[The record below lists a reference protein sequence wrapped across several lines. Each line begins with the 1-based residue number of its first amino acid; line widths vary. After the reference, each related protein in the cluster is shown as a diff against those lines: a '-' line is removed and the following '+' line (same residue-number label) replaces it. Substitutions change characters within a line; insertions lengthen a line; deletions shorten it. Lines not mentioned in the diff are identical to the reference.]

1 MQERDVFDFT
11 VGIAGRKAKHRAR
24 RISAGYQTGDSG
36 HILSAQVWLKNMP
49 RYFAG
54 FNKAWVAR
62 LPEGHSPA
70 RAAVQAE
77 MVRPDILVEVM
88 IAAVTA

>member
-1 MQERDVFDFT
+1 MYLILRWVLRGEKQNI
-11 VGIAGRKAKHRAR
+11 GAR
-24 RISAGYQTGDSG
+24 RISAGYPTGDSG
-36 HILSAQVWLKNMP
+36 LILSAQVWLKNMP

-77 MVRPDILVEVM
+77 MARPDILVEVM